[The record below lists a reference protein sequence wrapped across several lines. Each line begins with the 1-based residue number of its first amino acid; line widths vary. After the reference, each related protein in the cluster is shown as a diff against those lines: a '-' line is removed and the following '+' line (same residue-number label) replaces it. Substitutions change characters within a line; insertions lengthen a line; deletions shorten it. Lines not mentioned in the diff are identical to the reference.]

1 MEADGRRP
9 YLPDMSQ
16 KAKIAAR
23 ALLGEDRA
31 AVLQRLAALTVL
43 AALFAAAGGF
53 ARIAAALAGNPAIGP
68 ALLATT
74 ITFAATGLGALP
86 ILAVRELSAGTRDAM
101 LGFGAGVML
110 AAAAFSLIL
119 PGLAAGESLT
129 GSRWLAGGIVA
140 TGVLAGGLALAA
152 LDRWLPHEHVA
163 HDARRVWL
171 FVFAIALHNLPEGL
185 AVGVG
190 FGQEDLARA
199 WALAIGIAVQNLPEG
214 LVVAAALAGI
224 GYPRGAAVAIAA
236 ATGLAEPLGGLFG
249 AGIFGVSQAA
259 LPWGLAFAAGAMLFV
274 VSHEIIPE
282 SHRRGH
288 ESRATTGV
296 MAGFV
301 AMMLLDTGLAV

>member
-1 MEADGRRP
+1 MPE
-9 YLPDMSQ
+9 

-23 ALLGEDRA
+23 TLLGEDRT
-31 AVLQRLAALTVL
+31 AVLQRLAAFTVL
-43 AALFAAAGGF
+43 AALFGAAGGF
-53 ARIAAALAGNPAIGP
+53 ARIAGAFAGNPVIGP
-68 ALLATT
+68 ALLATALT
-74 ITFAATGLGALP
+74 AAATGLGAVP
-86 ILAVRELSAGTRDAM
+86 MLAVRSLSAPARDAL

-110 AAAAFSLIL
+110 AASAFSLIL
-119 PGLAAGESLT
+119 PGLAAGEALT
-129 GSRWLAGGIVA
+129 GSRWAAGGIVA
-140 TGVLAGGLALAA
+140 AGVLAGGLAIAA
-152 LDRWLPHEHVA
+152 LDRWLPHAHVA
-163 HDARRVWL
+163 QDARRVWL
-171 FVFAIALHNLPEGL
+171 FVSAIALHNLPEGL

-190 FGQEDLARA
+190 FGQADPAQA
-199 WALAIGIAVQNLPEG
+199 WPLAIGIAVQNLPEG

-224 GYPRGAAVAIAA
+224 GYARGTAVAIAA

-249 AGIFGVSQAA
+249 AGIFGISQAA

-288 ESRATTGV
+288 ESRATLGV

>member
-1 MEADGRRP
+1 MADRVR
-9 YLPDMSQ
+9 
-16 KAKIAAR
+16 IAAR
-23 ALLGEDRA
+23 ALFGDERN
-31 AVLQRLAALTVL
+31 AVLQRLAGFTVL
-43 AALFAAAGGF
+43 AALFVAAGGF
-53 ARIAAALAGNPAIGP
+53 ERIVAAFAGNPAIGP
-68 ALLATT
+68 ALLATALT
-74 ITFAATGLGALP
+74 AAATGLGALP
-86 ILAVRELSAGTRDAM
+86 VLAVREVSAPARDAM

-110 AAAAFSLIL
+110 AAAAFSLVV

-129 GSRWLAGGIVA
+129 GSRWLAGAIVA
-140 TGVLAGGLALAA
+140 AGVLAGGAAIAA
-152 LDRWLPHEHVA
+152 LDRWLPHEHVPQV
-163 HDARRVWL
+163 ARRVWL

-199 WALAIGIAVQNLPEG
+199 WTLAIGIAVQNLPEG

-224 GYPRGAAVAIAA
+224 GYSRWAAVGIAA

-249 AGIFGVSQAA
+249 AGIFGISQAA

-288 ESRATTGV
+288 ETRATLGV
-296 MAGFV
+296 MTGFV

>member
-1 MEADGRRP
+1 
-9 YLPDMSQ
+9 MSEQ
-16 KAKIAAR
+16 VKIAAR
-23 ALLGEDRA
+23 AVLGDSRYA
-31 AVLQRLAALTVL
+31 FLQRLAAFTVL
-43 AALFAAAGGF
+43 AALVGAAGGF
-53 ARIAAALAGNPAIGP
+53 ERIAGAFAGNPAIGP
-68 ALLATT
+68 ALLATAL
-74 ITFAATGLGALP
+74 TFAATGVGALP
-86 ILAVRELSAGTRDAM
+86 VLAVREVSAGTRDAM

-110 AAAAFSLIL
+110 AAAAFSLIV
-119 PGLAAGESLT
+119 PGLAAGEALT

-140 TGVLAGGLALAA
+140 AGVLAGGLAIAA

-163 HDARRVWL
+163 QDARRIWL

-190 FGQEDLARA
+190 FGQDDLARA
-199 WALAIGIAVQNLPEG
+199 WALAAGIGVQNLPEG

-224 GYPRGAAVAIAA
+224 GYSRGAAVAIAA

-249 AGIFGVSQAA
+249 AGIFGISQAA
-259 LPWGLAFAAGAMLFV
+259 LPWGLALAAGAMLFV

-288 ESRATTGV
+288 ESRATLGV
-296 MAGFV
+296 MTGFV